1 MKLIIAGSR
10 DMWIRH
16 DELFEI
22 IDKFGILYDIEE
34 VVSGCAAGIDSAAIE
49 FAKRYKIPLKK
60 FPADWE
66 KYGRL
71 AGPRRNLEMAQYAT
85 ALLII
90 WDGKSRGSAN
100 MRARM
105 KGMGKQIFEV
115 VKGKNDV

>member
-10 DMWIRH
+10 DLWLRH

-22 IDKFGILYDIEE
+22 VDKFGILYEITEI
-34 VVSGCAAGIDSAAIE
+34 VSGCASGIDSSAIE
-49 FAKRYKIPLKK
+49 FANRYKITLRR
-60 FPADWE
+60 FEANWD

-71 AGPRRNLEMAQYAT
+71 AGPRRNLEMAQHAD

-90 WDGKSRGSAN
+90 WDGRSRGSAN

-105 KGMGKQIFEV
+105 KGMGKPIFEV
-115 VKGKNDV
+115 VKE